1 MDDLRFRSQQSPRN
15 EATMNNLVSP
25 PRNGNT
31 RMPNP
36 VQTHDLRTTLP
47 RRFTTDSGRVP
58 TLSSITSLRSPMA
71 GPDPSQY
78 ENSYSN
84 SQVQLPDGDEQPAN
98 RKSQLE
104 KKKREYERL
113 RDQKRRFELEM
124 QKLEQVQRRE
134 EMELLK
140 MQDDLQRAG
149 HQSEPTTPPE
159 YHDSSGFPS
168 MFSRP
173 NRYSTSSLTSPP
185 GLFGRPGRS
194 GSNLASPQSGIM
206 QQSARMAFDEH
217 HLPSRS
223 VPASRRNSDEDEKEE
238 AVRQDP
244 SSHRSSNAAAAVVGE
259 SMFSFGQDLG
269 PDIFTL
275 APNI

>member
-84 SQVQLPDGDEQPAN
+84 SQVQL
-98 RKSQLE
+98 LE

-168 MFSRP
+168 MALQP
-173 NRYSTSSLTSPP
+173 A
-185 GLFGRPGRS
+185 GRS

-206 QQSARMAFDEH
+206 QQSRTH
-217 HLPSRS
+217 G
-223 VPASRRNSDEDEKEE
+223 VRR
-238 AVRQDP
+238 AP
-244 SSHRSSNAAAAVVGE
+244 SSFEVGACFE
-259 SMFSFGQDLG
+259 EEQRRR
-269 PDIFTL
+269 
-275 APNI
+275 